1 MLFALKRLRL
11 PIAVIGAVVFAALLA
26 LAAFSSPA
34 QAHHSWKS
42 YGKVLHWERTSN
54 PFTLKLGDNVSSD
67 WDDNLIQTSS
77 DWTKETGS
85 AADVLDTQVVPG
97 STNGT
102 DCTPTEG
109 RVEVCNAAYGENGWL
124 GLAQV
129 WVPDWRSGHISQ
141 GTTKINDSYFSQA
154 PYNTTPAWK
163 QLVMCQEVGHT
174 FGLDHQNE
182 KFNNANLGTCMD
194 YTNDPDG
201 GPDGASQTDPSN
213 EHPNQHDYNQL
224 ATIYK
229 HLDVTTTVGASAA
242 SKAASKIPSE
252 INRGNLNSRA
262 QWGRLIKTSPDG
274 KLQVYERVVDGSKLI
289 TFVKK
294 P

>member
-1 MLFALKRLRL
+1 MFALARLRL

-26 LAAFSSPA
+26 LAAFSSTA

-42 YGKVLHWERTSN
+42 YGKELHWARTSN
-54 PFTLKLGDNVSSD
+54 PFTLKLGNNVSSN
-67 WDDNLIQTSS
+67 WDSYLTTAST

-85 AADVLDTQVVPG
+85 AANVLDTEVVLG
-97 STNGT
+97 STNGK
-102 DCTPTEG
+102 DCKPTAG
-109 RVEVCNAAYGENGWL
+109 RVEVCNAAYGNNGWL

-141 GTTKINDSYFSQA
+141 GTTKVNDSYFNQTK
-154 PYNTTPAWK
+154 YNTPAYK
-163 QLVMCQEVGHT
+163 QFVMCQEVGHT
-174 FGLDHQNE
+174 FGLDHQDEN
-182 KFNNANLGTCMD
+182 FSNTNLGTCMD
-194 YTNDPDG
+194 YTNDPSVTSG
-201 GPDGASQTDPSN
+201 TNGTLSN
-213 EHPNQHDYNQL
+213 TAPNQHDYDQL

-229 HLDVTTTVGASAA
+229 HLDTTTTVGASAA

-252 INRGNLNSRA
+252 LNRGDLNSRA
-262 QWGRLIKTSPDG
+262 QWGRLIHTSPDG